1 MKHPVQGTG
10 HCVYHTSA
18 LAVYLIN
25 AKVAIQEINKFF
37 RIMLNL
43 TGKVALVTGLGQ
55 SDGEGWGIGAACAFQ
70 LAKQGA
76 KIFGGNRSRQPAEV
90 TAQRIRAAGGTCDIV
105 QTDVTSAASVR
116 ELVEKC
122 MAQHGR
128 IDILIN
134 NVGRSEPGC
143 PATMDEAVWD
153 AQMDI
158 NLKSVYLAC
167 RFVLPIM
174 EAQGSGAI
182 VSIGSIAGLR
192 YIGKAQVAYNTS
204 KAAILQF
211 SKATAVIYARKGVR
225 LNCVVPGLM
234 DTPYT
239 LQMASR
245 YAAGDYEKFRKQR
258 EGQVPMGH
266 MGDAWDVA
274 NAVVFLVSEEA
285 RYITGQEIV
294 VDGGITSSTGSV

>member
-1 MKHPVQGTG
+1 
-10 HCVYHTSA
+10 
-18 LAVYLIN
+18 
-25 AKVAIQEINKFF
+25 
-37 RIMLNL
+37 MLDL

-55 SDGEGWGIGAACAFQ
+55 SDSEGWGIGAACAFQ

-76 KIFGGNRSRQPAEV
+76 KIFGGNRSQKSAEV
-90 TAQRIRAAGGTCDIV
+90 TRQRILAAGGTCDVV
-105 QTDVTSAASVR
+105 QTDVTSAASVQQ
-116 ELVEKC
+116 LVESC

-143 PATMDEAVWD
+143 PSTMSEAVWD
-153 AQMDI
+153 SQIDI
-158 NLKSVYLAC
+158 NLKSVYLTC

-174 EAQGSGAI
+174 EAQGCGAI

-192 YIGKAQVAYNTS
+192 YIGKAQIGYNTS

-211 SKATAVIYARKGVR
+211 SKATAVMYAKKGVR

-239 LQMASR
+239 TQMAQR
-245 YAAGDYEKFRKQR
+245 YADGDYGKFKEQR
-258 EGQVPMGH
+258 EGQVPMGF
-266 MGDAWDVA
+266 MGNAWDVA
-274 NAVVFLVSEEA
+274 NAAVFLVSEEA

-294 VDGGITSSTGSV
+294 VDGGITSSTGGV

>member
-1 MKHPVQGTG
+1 
-10 HCVYHTSA
+10 
-18 LAVYLIN
+18 
-25 AKVAIQEINKFF
+25 
-37 RIMLNL
+37 MLDL

-76 KIFGGNRSRQPAEV
+76 KIFGGNRSPQSAEV
-90 TAQRIRAAGGTCDIV
+90 TRQRIRAAGGTCDVV

-116 ELVEKC
+116 QLVESC

-143 PATMDEAVWD
+143 PATMSEAVWD
-153 AQMDI
+153 SQIDI
-158 NLKSVYLAC
+158 NLKSVYLTC

-192 YIGKAQVAYNTS
+192 YIGKAQIAYNTS
-204 KAAILQF
+204 KAALLQF
-211 SKATAVIYARKGVR
+211 SKATAVMYAKKGVR

-239 LQMASR
+239 TQMASR
-245 YAAGDYEKFRKQR
+245 YADGDYAKFKEHR
-258 EGQVPMGH
+258 EGQVPMGY

-274 NAVVFLVSEEA
+274 NAAVFLVSEEA

>member
-1 MKHPVQGTG
+1 VKTNGC
-10 HCVYHTSA
+10 CVYHA
-18 LAVYLIN
+18 HVLAILPTHRSGTTTLN
-25 AKVAIQEINKFF
+25 RNDHHLHT
-37 RIMLNL
+37 MLDL

-76 KIFGGNRSRQPAEV
+76 KIFGGNRSPQSAEV
-90 TAQRIRAAGGTCDIV
+90 TRQRIRAAGGTCDVV
-105 QTDVTSAASVR
+105 QTDVTSAASVQQ
-116 ELVEKC
+116 LVESC
-122 MAQHGR
+122 VAQHGR

-143 PATMDEAVWD
+143 PATMSEAVWD
-153 AQMDI
+153 SQIDI
-158 NLKSVYLAC
+158 NLKSVYLTC

-192 YIGKAQVAYNTS
+192 YIGKAQIAYNTS
-204 KAAILQF
+204 KAALLQF
-211 SKATAVIYARKGVR
+211 SKATAVMYAKKGVR

-239 LQMASR
+239 TQMASR
-245 YAAGDYEKFRKQR
+245 YADGDYAKFKEQR
-258 EGQVPMGH
+258 EGQVPMGY

-274 NAVVFLVSEEA
+274 NAAVFLVSEEA
-285 RYITGQEIV
+285 RYVTGQEIV

>member
-1 MKHPVQGTG
+1 
-10 HCVYHTSA
+10 
-18 LAVYLIN
+18 
-25 AKVAIQEINKFF
+25 
-37 RIMLNL
+37 MLDL

-76 KIFGGNRSRQPAEV
+76 KIFGGNRSQQSAEV
-90 TAQRIRAAGGTCDIV
+90 TRQRILAAGGTCDVV
-105 QTDVTSAASVR
+105 QTDVTSAASVQQ
-116 ELVEKC
+116 LVESC

-143 PATMDEAVWD
+143 PATMSEAIWD
-153 AQMDI
+153 SQIDI
-158 NLKSVYLAC
+158 NLKSVYLTC

-174 EAQGSGAI
+174 EAQGCGAI
-182 VSIGSIAGLR
+182 VSIGSVAGLR
-192 YIGKAQVAYNTS
+192 YIGKAQIAYNTS
-204 KAAILQF
+204 KAAVLQF
-211 SKATAVIYARKGVR
+211 SKATAVMYARKGVR

-239 LQMASR
+239 TQMAER
-245 YAAGDYEKFRKQR
+245 YADGDYGKFKEQR
-258 EGQVPMGH
+258 EGQVPMGF
-266 MGDAWDVA
+266 MGNAWDVA

-294 VDGGITSSTGSV
+294 VDGGITSSTGGV

>member
-1 MKHPVQGTG
+1 
-10 HCVYHTSA
+10 
-18 LAVYLIN
+18 
-25 AKVAIQEINKFF
+25 
-37 RIMLNL
+37 MLNL